1 MQSSEAILGSKNSRL
16 KQAKKSD
23 ADVVAS
29 QNTRKRKVN
38 QSKNVTTRRTSPR
51 KRLVKMSR
59 KGKRRGAKN
68 NPDDSSDSDRA
79 SRRQLIP
86 DNFTYLPHWV
96 RVKFTD
102 GIGCN
107 CFLNV
112 PTKNL
117 DFKVV
122 PTKGNGNCFYYSVTE
137 SQIFKACYPNLI
149 GNVKEVRRQM
159 SEFASQPENQTF
171 IKRLHE
177 ENSISVPVD
186 KWIERIRKMG
196 KQASPG
202 EIRIFARTFGIEVIS
217 LMQSEFG
224 VLASESYDHYRTFC
238 REHKMP
244 FGVKMPSVNETIFV
258 WHHYYDI
265 PELVLDVIID
275 PDPDDEKIISAD
287 HFVLLEHPQ
296 LINVVP
302 QPYERWYIFEKE

>member
-1 MQSSEAILGSKNSRL
+1 
-16 KQAKKSD
+16 
-23 ADVVAS
+23 
-29 QNTRKRKVN
+29 
-38 QSKNVTTRRTSPR
+38 
-51 KRLVKMSR
+51 
-59 KGKRRGAKN
+59 
-68 NPDDSSDSDRA
+68 
-79 SRRQLIP
+79 
-86 DNFTYLPHWV
+86 
-96 RVKFTD
+96 
-102 GIGCN
+102 
-107 CFLNV
+107 
-112 PTKNL
+112 
-117 DFKVV
+117 
-122 PTKGNGNCFYYSVTE
+122 
-137 SQIFKACYPNLI
+137 
-149 GNVKEVRRQM
+149 M